1 MKNTQKFASLAG
13 KLNIGVMVFIVVT
26 GISILVCII
35 LPLLSVINP
44 SLFMDDKGLVSG
56 TFEFSELKIKL
67 SNAPISFT
75 SIQNFLFLIGLFGAF
90 SMALVL
96 YMEKQIYNVLSC
108 VKKEKPFD
116 ALCIKSIKVLGFCI
130 LGASFLLDFT
140 KNLSVYLMY
149 SMFEL
154 DTVVI
159 TSPLFKGSF
168 EGYSLS
174 FPINFSL
181 LGVGI
186 IVLFLSY
193 VFEYGAHL
201 QSEYDATL

>member
-1 MKNTQKFASLAG
+1 MKNTKKFASLAG
-13 KLNIGVMVFIVVT
+13 KLNIGVIVFMVVT
-26 GISILVCII
+26 GISILACII
-35 LPLLSVINP
+35 LPLLSVVNP
-44 SLFMDDKGLVSG
+44 AFFMDDKGLVSG
-56 TFEFSELKIKL
+56 TFEISELKIKL

-75 SIQNFLFLIGLFGAF
+75 RIQNFLFLMGLFGGL
-90 SMALVL
+90 SMAVVL

-116 ALCIKSIKVLGFCI
+116 VLCIKSVKVLAFCI
-130 LGASFLLDFT
+130 LACSFLWDFT

-149 SMFEL
+149 TMFEL

-168 EGYSLS
+168 EGYTLS
-174 FPINFSL
+174 FPLNFSL

-186 IVLFLSY
+186 IVLLLSY
-193 VFEYGAHL
+193 VFEYGAYL